1 MIVDKVVR
9 TKFIKSEEN
18 KSDPFTKNVSEN
30 IFLRF
35 YDYLHYIKEKDSNES
50 IKSCNINIVL
60 HKSNST
66 INISNNSPLAMELL
80 NRNNN
85 RLN

>member
-18 KSDPFTKNVSEN
+18 KADPFTKNVSEK

-50 IKSCNINIVL
+50 IHGYNINIVF

-66 INISNNSPLAMELL
+66 INISNNSPLEMELL

>member
-9 TKFIKSEEN
+9 TKFIKYEEN
-18 KSDPFTKNVSEN
+18 KADPFTKNVSEK

-35 YDYLHYIKEKDSNES
+35 YDYLHYIKDKDSNEC
-50 IKSCNINIVL
+50 IKGYNINIVFNG
-60 HKSNST
+60 SNST
-66 INISNNSPLAMELL
+66 INIYNNSPLAMELL
-80 NRNNN
+80 NGNYN

>member
-18 KSDPFTKNVSEN
+18 KSDTFTKNVSEK
-30 IFLRF
+30 IFLIF
-35 YDYLHYIKEKDSNES
+35 YDYLHYIKEKDINES
-50 IKSCNINIVL
+50 IHGYNINIVF

-66 INISNNSPLAMELL
+66 INISNNSPLSMELL
-80 NRNNN
+80 NRDHN